1 VGKVKSI
8 LYHGS
13 ARSFIDPKTTTETQL
28 TQSAR
33 AGREESGR
41 AEERAPGHVAHQN
54 KNKLQLMLIGV
65 GALSLLGAPILSLAE
80 LNSW

>member
-41 AEERAPGHVAHQN
+41 ASARPC
-54 KNKLQLMLIGV
+54 
-65 GALSLLGAPILSLAE
+65 GASKQKQTTADADWSWSPLSFGAPILSLAE